1 MILHN
6 TTDIENLKSILIS
19 LFETYPDGC
28 ILFSTDGR
36 ILYSNTTFARM
47 TGYSKSELNATA
59 ADSLFTDDIFVSI
72 MKSLKSKPSSAS
84 DFRMESRCLR
94 RDNSEFPVELTMKT
108 VHTGDSMTGYVL
120 IRDISRERT
129 VCEENANLRD
139 RLSHAQT
146 METVGQL
153 AGGIS
158 HYFNNVFTGILGN
171 LNLAEIDASE
181 QQASLIRKTAGAVD
195 RARCFARQLL
205 SMSRKSSPVFEP
217 TDVRAI
223 IEDVEIFA
231 NLTFDRR
238 IKITVDIP
246 GPLQGAMADT
256 ASIHNVILNLCV
268 NARDA
273 IEEKLFQTH
282 DMLEHRITI
291 KAATVTINESHLCDQ
306 PDARKGR
313 FVRISVSDTGCGI
326 DEETKK
332 RMFEQFF
339 TTKEQ
344 GKGTGLGLATAQESI
359 RQHGGWIE
367 VSSELGRGS
376 EFTVYLPAVAM
387 KKKAAAVT
395 KISDLPEGTETIL
408 FVDDEEI
415 VRTFGVMA
423 LERQGYT
430 VIAASDGQ
438 EGLDLFIREREKI
451 GLVILDLVLPKLP
464 GKEVLKKIRLIDRE
478 IKIII
483 SSGQEFELNKHIF
496 NEYMALDYIM
506 KPFDIADLALS
517 VRNAL
522 DRA

>member
-1 MILHN
+1 MILPN
-6 TTDIENLKSILIS
+6 TTDIESLKSILTS

-28 ILFSTDGR
+28 ILLSFEGR
-36 ILYSNTTFARM
+36 VLYSNTTFAGM
-47 TGYSKSELNATA
+47 TGYSKSDLNATT
-59 ADSLFTDDIFVSI
+59 ADSLFTDDMCVSI
-72 MKSLKSKPSSAS
+72 MKSLKSRHSSGS
-84 DFRMESRCLR
+84 DFRMESRCIR
-94 RDNSEFPVELTMKT
+94 QDSSEFPVELTMKIFYT
-108 VHTGDSMTGYVL
+108 PDSMAGYV
-120 IRDISRERT
+120 IVRDISRERT

-139 RLSHAQT
+139 RFSHAQT
-146 METVGQL
+146 METVGHL

-205 SMSRKSSPVFEP
+205 SMSRKSALVLEP

-223 IEDVEIFA
+223 IEDVEMFA

-246 GPLQGAMADT
+246 GPLQGAMADA
-256 ASIHNVILNLCV
+256 ASIHNIILNLCV

-273 IEEKLFQTH
+273 IEEKILQTH
-282 DMLEHRITI
+282 DMSDHGITI
-291 KAATVTINESHLCDQ
+291 KAATITVNESHLCDQ
-306 PDARKGR
+306 IEARKGR

-326 DEETKK
+326 DEETLK
-332 RMFEQFF
+332 RMFEPFF
-339 TTKEQ
+339 TTKEK
-344 GKGTGLGLATAQESI
+344 GKGTGLGLATAQETI
-359 RQHGGWIE
+359 KQHGGWIE
-367 VSSELGRGS
+367 VSSETGRGT
-376 EFTVYLPAVAM
+376 EFTIYLPAVAM
-387 KKKAAAVT
+387 KKKAASEV
-395 KISDLPEGTETIL
+395 KIFALPEGTETIL

-478 IKIII
+478 VKIII

-517 VRNAL
+517 VRNVL